1 MCSGDFALRGQESWH
16 AEGEHNMD
24 RHRPLLKIL
33 AIVGAILAWFPLVA
47 TVATSVMGSLASRTF
62 RLDYLMPGELG
73 LFAFAGG
80 LLLLLVAVLA
90 RRRRLLIGA
99 SLAVAFIALFGGQ
112 ALAVATGLA
121 SGAREPTGWP
131 WILVL
136 ASLAL
141 YSFAVLM
148 LAVAGVR
155 LVRDL

>member
-1 MCSGDFALRGQESWH
+1 
-16 AEGEHNMD
+16 MD
-24 RHRPLLKIL
+24 RHRRLLKIL
-33 AIVGAILAWFPLVA
+33 ALVGAILAWFPLVA
-47 TVATSVMGSLASRTF
+47 TVATSVAGSLGSRKF
-62 RLDYLMPGELG
+62 HFDYLMPAELG

-99 SLAVAFIALFGGQ
+99 SLAAALVVVVAGQVIA
-112 ALAVATGLA
+112 VVTGLA

-141 YSFAVLM
+141 YSFAVLL